1 VFLVCFSPW
10 LFAQDATVYM
20 RSGISLPPGSVVEIE
35 SGILRYKSEFGELI
49 IPVEQI
55 DQIVFDGGSKG
66 REGIVLSTSDWIS
79 GVVQQYSKGVWNI
92 ETNFGRI
99 CIEKP
104 GLVTSVNF
112 SKPQIT
118 AFRGLSKSGLSYRLV
133 LDWLY
138 SHEVVVFQN
147 KDEWSCFIHRISLAN
162 NQILVEAAIQSKGKM
177 QFLSPRFSIEDEFG
191 NRYQPILSTF
201 SDGEYSY
208 IEPKQGQ
215 VVFPVLKEG
224 SKTMT
229 LFVGHNTATTPTPR
243 IDMADLLAY

>member
-1 VFLVCFSPW
+1 
-10 LFAQDATVYM
+10 M
-20 RSGISLPPGSVVEIE
+20 RSGISLPAGSVVDIE
-35 SGILRYKSEFGELI
+35 HGVLRYKSGYGELV
-49 IPVEQI
+49 IPVEEI
-55 DQIVFDGGSKG
+55 DQIVFNGGSKD
-66 REGIVLSTSDWIS
+66 REGIVLSTNDWIS

-104 GLVTSVNF
+104 GLVTSINF
-112 SKPQIT
+112 SKPQIS
-118 AFRGLSKSGLSYRLV
+118 AFRGLSKSGLSYRFV

-138 SHEVVVFQN
+138 SHEVVITQN
-147 KDEWSCFIHRISLAN
+147 KDEWSCLIHKISVAN
-162 NQILVEAAIQSKGKM
+162 NQILVDAAVRCKGKM
-177 QFLSPRFSIEDEFG
+177 LFLSPRFLIEDEFG

-215 VVFPVLKEG
+215 VVFPGLKEG

-229 LFVGHNTATTPTPR
+229 LFVGHNTATMPTPR
-243 IDMADLLAY
+243 IDIGDLLTH